1 MISKKEIQK
10 IERIRRTRRRHI
22 VNALKNTKY
31 SIGNPFGLYNEIIM
45 CSFIELRTVDMFA
58 IIKQWRV
65 KGICKI
71 EEGFSY
77 YDKESK
83 RRIHA
88 GFSEVFNELKL
99 AAYLHQNGVIEKLS
113 RLGYTIRYNAYHE
126 DENE

>member
-1 MISKKEIQK
+1 
-10 IERIRRTRRRHI
+10 
-22 VNALKNTKY
+22 
-31 SIGNPFGLYNEIIM
+31 M

-126 DENE
+126 DENEWHMDFEHTPITNKIVPELENLHCRNCNFFERN